1 MRCGS
6 IKTGLRHLFGA
17 TQEDELGESIFAA
30 GSSSHS
36 PPPLLPQVAAQ
47 LLSYHNVYYM
57 MR

>member
-1 MRCGS
+1 M
-6 IKTGLRHLFGA
+6 RHLFGA